1 MQMRAPLFDNRRYIN
16 FGRALKGG
24 KVKRDPICNMDVD
37 EKTALTAECDNEI
50 FFFCS
55 EGCRDKFLKETAC
68 NLPRTSYDLI
78 IIGGGPAGLT
88 AAVYAAQ
95 LRIDAFLI
103 TRELGGQAIDSTKV
117 ENYMGYDFITG
128 PELIEK
134 FQYQL
139 IHSHY
144 IDHLISEVEDIETV
158 RGGFAVTTSDLNK
171 YFAKALL
178 VATGMTRRKLNVP
191 GEEEFQR
198 KGVFY
203 GNLQDLS
210 FVQGEDAAV
219 VGGGNSALQIVENL
233 HTVARNIHIVTD
245 GTLTADKTIIDRV
258 NLFKNLHK
266 YEGHKVVELTG
277 EKTLSGITL
286 IKMAEEESHKI
297 HVKGVFIAIG
307 LKPNSHLVSDVVEL
321 NGKEE
326 ITINSDCSTSCSGI
340 FAAGDV
346 TNAFGKRIIIASG
359 EGAKAAMAARRYLL
373 ELRKTTA

>member
-1 MQMRAPLFDNRRYIN
+1 M
-16 FGRALKGG
+16 K
-24 KVKRDPICNMDVD
+24 KDPICNMDVE
-37 EKTALTAECDNEI
+37 EKTALSSECDGI
-50 FFFCS
+50 VYFFCS

-68 NLPRTSYDLI
+68 KFPRNSYDLI

-95 LRIDAFLI
+95 LKMDAFLI
-103 TRELGGQAIDSTKV
+103 TRDLGGQAIDSTNI

-144 IDHLISEVEDIETV
+144 MDHLINEVEKIEV
-158 RGGFAVTTSDLNK
+158 VPDGFSVTTSDLNR
-171 YFAKALL
+171 YSSRVLI
-178 VATGMTRRKLNVP
+178 VGSGMTRRKLNVP

-203 GNLQDLS
+203 GNIQDLS

-233 HTVARNIHIVTD
+233 KMVAKNIHLISD
-245 GTLTADKTIIDRV
+245 GKLTADKVIIDRI
-258 NLFKNLHK
+258 NLCTNLHM
-266 YEGHKVVELTG
+266 YEGHKIVELRG
-277 EKTLSGITL
+277 GKTVSSITL
-286 IKMAEEESHKI
+286 RKMAGKEPHEI
-297 HVKGVFIAIG
+297 PVKGVFIAIG
-307 LKPNSHLVSDVVEL
+307 LTPNSHLVSDLVEL
-321 NGKEE
+321 NDKGE
-326 ITINSDCSTSCSGI
+326 IVIDSDCSTSCPGL

-346 TNAFGKRIIIASG
+346 TNAYGKRIIIASG
-359 EGAKAAMAARRYLL
+359 EGAKAAMAARRHIL
-373 ELRKTTA
+373 ELRKAIA

>member
-1 MQMRAPLFDNRRYIN
+1 MMVNEN
-16 FGRALKGG
+16 
-24 KVKRDPICNMDVD
+24 
-37 EKTALTAECDNEI
+37 TALSAECGGELNY
-50 FFFCS
+50 FCS
-55 EGCRDKFLKETAC
+55 EGCRDRFLKETC
-68 NLPRTSYDLI
+68 NLPRSSYDLI

-95 LRIDAFLI
+95 LKVDAFLI
-103 TRELGGQAIDSTKV
+103 TGDLGGQAIDSTKV

-144 IDHLISEVEDIETV
+144 IDHRISEVENIETI
-158 RGGFAVTTSDLNK
+158 RGGFSVTTSDLKK
-171 YFAKALL
+171 YFSKVLL
-178 VATGMTRRKLNVP
+178 LAMGMTRRKLNVP

-233 HTVARNIHIVTD
+233 HMVAKNIHLVTD
-245 GTLTADKTIIDRV
+245 CAITADKAIVNRV
-258 NLFKNLHK
+258 NLFNNLHRH
-266 YEGHKVVELTG
+266 EGHKVVELRG
-277 EKTLSGITL
+277 GKAVSGIAL
-286 IKMAEEESHKI
+286 RKMAGQTVFEI
-297 HVKGVFIAIG
+297 PVKGVFIAIG
-307 LKPNSHLVSDVVEL
+307 LNPNSHLVSDLVEL
-321 NGKEE
+321 NGRGEV
-326 ITINSDCSTSCSGI
+326 IINPDCSTSCPGL
-340 FAAGDV
+340 FAAGDL

-359 EGAKAAMAARRYLL
+359 EGAKAAMAARLHLL
-373 ELRKTTA
+373 NLRKTAG